1 MIGKQIK
8 GTDFYGCLDYVLG
21 KEGAELIGGNMV
33 GETPAELSQEFQLS
47 VQRHERTRT
56 KKPTR
61 KVVYHATLSVPAE
74 ETLNNESWCAIAEN
88 YLQGMGFDDNQ
99 YILARHTDTE
109 HNHVHIV
116 ASRLRLNGS
125 TVSEWQ
131 DYKRSEELIR
141 DLENKYELT
150 PASSSFEKDRRSPT
164 TGERRLFS
172 RTGETSARKK
182 LQDTIDQLTEDSP
195 TMPDLVQQLKDQG
208 IDVRVSPTPTGE
220 MGISYQ
226 LNGVAF
232 SGTHLGRAYTFK
244 GLQKYRG
251 VSYSEKQGQEAV
263 EQALRS
269 PTQEQQQQQAQ
280 LAHQNQIRKRQEEE
294 IKSRTETTTSPD
306 YPKAPDRLD
315 SDQQQTASPV
325 NQSLEQLKQQQQAA
339 TTRHKKRSPQ
349 AGLRPSRLMQQQSV
363 ILGDDNTSGYGK
375 NTIYDNISKVKRE
388 QELFDVTIGTA
399 STIGQQRRPK
409 DVDGDQR
416 ETKLHKGESEAAQNL
431 DQQQLTDQQRP
442 DEVKATTSVAQQLPD
457 PEALKEQ
464 ASMLAERRSRLLS
477 ESEFNQQAPSQTK
490 PDTQRQKPD
499 QLGQPMNQAQTQESD
514 TQLEDEEVHV
524 AKRVHWLAQS
534 KQQILHRAEPM
545 PTSQSDEMPQIPEQQ
560 PNDASPEIPAPVLPD
575 RNENNWHRVQEH
587 LVCDRLLP
595 EQIVKLLHAKG
606 WIYAD
611 DEGQTVFVGRTLDGE
626 PTGAFVLNDSTFSS
640 IRSGFDETA
649 APDDPN
655 TTTGCFWVATI
666 TPIQRAVLTSDPLE
680 VLSVMALDPDFNQTP
695 TLYLAADSVFTIPK
709 EFLEKL
715 PTVVVGLKG
724 DEEGDA
730 LSEEILAALPQAKRI
745 NPGMAGWNKILT
757 DEREFIESDV
767 QKLHKT
773 QTGDQ
778 GLDID

>member
-47 VQRHERTRT
+47 MQRHERTRT

-74 ETLNNESWCAIAEN
+74 ETLFNETWCAIAEN

-116 ASRLRLNGS
+116 ASRLRLSGS

-141 DLENKYELT
+141 DLEKKYELT

-172 RTGETSARKK
+172 RTGETSVRKK

-208 IDVRVSPTPTGE
+208 IDVRVSPTPTKE

-232 SGTHLGRAYTFK
+232 SGTHLGKAYTFK

-251 VSYSEKQGQEAV
+251 VSYSEKQRQEVV

-269 PTQEQQQQQAQ
+269 PAKEQQQQQAQ

-294 IKSRTETTTSPD
+294 EKKSRTETTTSPD
-306 YPKAPDRLD
+306 SYPTMPDSLD
-315 SDQQQTASPV
+315 SDQQQPASLV
-325 NQSLEQLKQQQQAA
+325 NQSLEQLKQQQQ
-339 TTRHKKRSPQ
+339 TTTTPHKKRS
-349 AGLRPSRLMQQQSV
+349 RLKQQQSV
-363 ILGDDNTSGYGK
+363 ILGDDNTSASGES
-375 NTIYDNISKVKRE
+375 IIDDNFSKVKRE

-399 STIGQQRRPK
+399 STIGQQRRPG

-416 ETKLHKGESEAAQNL
+416 ETKLHKGESQAAQNL
-431 DQQQLTDQQRP
+431 DQQQLTDQQQPNEAR
-442 DEVKATTSVAQQLPD
+442 ATTSVAQQLPD
-457 PEALKEQ
+457 QEALKEQ
-464 ASMLAERRSRLLS
+464 ASMLAKRRSRLLS
-477 ESEFNQQAPSQTK
+477 ELEFNQQASSQTN

-499 QLGQPMNQAQTQESD
+499 QLGQPLNQTQTQESD
-514 TQLEDEEVHV
+514 TQLKDKEVHV
-524 AKRVHWLAQS
+524 AKRVRWRSQS

-560 PNDASPEIPAPVLPD
+560 TNDASPEIPAPVLPD
-575 RNENNWHRVQEH
+575 RNENNWHKVQEY
-587 LVCDRLLP
+587 LVGDRLLP
-595 EQIVKLLHAKG
+595 EQMVKLLHAKG

-611 DEGQTVFVGRTLDGE
+611 DEGQTVFIERTLDGE

-640 IRSGFDETA
+640 IRPGFDETA

-666 TPIQRAVLTSDPLE
+666 TPIQRAVLTSDPVE

-695 TLYLAADSVFTIPK
+695 TLYLAADSVKAIPK

-715 PTVVVGLKG
+715 PNVVVGLKG
-724 DEEGDA
+724 DEEGNA
-730 LSEEILAALPQAKRI
+730 VSEEILAALPQARRI
-745 NPGMAGWNKILT
+745 NPGMGGWNKILT
-757 DEREFIESDV
+757 DEREFIESEV
-767 QKLHKT
+767 QKLHKK